1 MPTSH
6 DALPQWRKVLDAEIR
21 PWLEEHRACG
31 ALEGGTTSQACGA
44 KWWLLQ
50 QHQAR
55 GLTFSDVASGGCA
68 ASRLGTK
75 QHEGASHAG

>member
-6 DALPQWRKVLDAEIR
+6 DAPPQWRKVVDAEIR
-21 PWLEEHRACG
+21 PWLDEHCACE
-31 ALEGGTTSQACGA
+31 AVEGGTISRACGA

-50 QHQAR
+50 QRQAR
-55 GLTFSDVASGGCA
+55 GLTFPYVASADCA